1 MSQIRILCGTLA
13 ALTNI
18 ASHAG
23 VTSWRNGSQGLY
35 PANQVPTNWEDE
47 RAVKWKINT
56 PQWGN
61 ASPIL
66 IGGKL
71 VFTEEPATLVCVDSE
86 SGDLLWRVSND
97 YEDVADLSDEERA
110 GLAQSKIDRTRIE
123 KELEPVNRQLYR
135 LNRRLQRE
143 EDNQQLR
150 NQVRALRRKVADAQ
164 SEIDPLLKSFDKPK
178 THKVNGYASYTPCS
192 DGEYIYNCNG
202 LGVVTKHDL

>member
-1 MSQIRILCGTLA
+1 M
-13 ALTNI
+13 
-18 ASHAG
+18 
-23 VTSWRNGSQGLY
+23 
-35 PANQVPTNWEDE
+35 
-47 RAVKWKINT
+47 
-56 PQWGN
+56 
-61 ASPIL
+61 
-66 IGGKL
+66 
-71 VFTEEPATLVCVDSE
+71 
-86 SGDLLWRVSND
+86 
-97 YEDVADLSDEERA
+97 SDEERA